1 MSQPKPFQDTVVK
14 AISERK
20 KTNPA
25 YSLRTFAQTIG
36 VTPSH
41 LAMIL
46 EKTKFPSPELVTRI
60 GEAIDVASET
70 IETWQ
75 KEIREQKKAFF
86 FHGATPTIGDST
98 SECSTN
104 SWYHLAIVELF
115 KTKNFKS
122 SYSYIADEI
131 GLDLQTAI
139 EAVTALEQGGVV
151 TTETTPWSVT
161 LTDAQSSSNS
171 PLEKRTAHEN
181 REMQKDLLE
190 IAIGA
195 IDNVDNEERDNTSV
209 TMAIQKDR
217 LPEAKEM
224 IKKFR
229 KEMAEFLSG
238 QDGKADEVYHLT
250 VGLFPTST
258 SEDDE

>member
-1 MSQPKPFQDTVVK
+1 MTQPKPFQDTVVK

-25 YSLRTFAQTIG
+25 YSLRHFAQTIG

-41 LAMIL
+41 LSMIL

-60 GEAIDVASET
+60 GEAIEVASET
-70 IETWQ
+70 IEKWQ

-86 FHGATPTIGDST
+86 FHGATPAYNESSVGTQI
-98 SECSTN
+98 N

-122 SYSYIADEI
+122 AYSYISEEI

-139 EAVTALEQGGVV
+139 EAVSALERNQIIS
-151 TTETTPWSVT
+151 TETTPWSVT
-161 LTDAQSSSNS
+161 ASSNS
-171 PLEKRTAHEN
+171 LMEIRTAIET

-195 IDNVDNEERDNTSV
+195 IDNVDDEDRDNTSV
-209 TMAIQKDR
+209 TMAIQKDK
-217 LPEAKEM
+217 LAEAKEM
-224 IKKFR
+224 IKKFSR
-229 KEMAEFLSG
+229 EMAEFLKAE
-238 QDGKADEVYHLT
+238 DGKADEVYHLT
-250 VGLFPTST
+250 VGLFPTKIQ
-258 SEDDE
+258 DEE